1 METKMTPENLQK
13 LLTSE
18 NLNPELVLL
27 DDKAAGLI
35 LDTKPSTL
43 AVWRST
49 GRYRLPFLKIGN
61 RVKYRLSDLL
71 AFVDSKYASTQ
82 NTSVDHNAGGR
93 T

>member
-1 METKMTPENLQK
+1 MNPKDLQK
-13 LLTSE
+13 LLSSE

-49 GRYRLPFLKIGN
+49 GRYRLPFIKIGN

-71 AFVDSKYASTQ
+71 TFVDSKYAFAQ
-82 NTSVDHNAGGR
+82 NESHTRNMGGHV
-93 T
+93 